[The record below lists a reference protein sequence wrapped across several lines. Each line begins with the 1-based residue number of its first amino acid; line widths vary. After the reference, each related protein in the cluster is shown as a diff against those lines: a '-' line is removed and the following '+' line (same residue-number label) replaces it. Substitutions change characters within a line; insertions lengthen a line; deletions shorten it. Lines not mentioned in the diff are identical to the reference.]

1 MSESAALTKA
11 QAGAADYSAD
21 SIKALK
27 GLEAVRMRPG
37 MYIGD
42 VGDGSGLHH
51 MIYEVVDNGIDEAL
65 GGFCDTVTLTLNANG
80 SATVTDNGRGIPV
93 DMHKEENR
101 PAIEVIM
108 TDLHAGGKFDQN
120 SYKVSGGLH
129 GVGVSVVNALS
140 TRLEVTVYR
149 NGQEYFIA
157 FEHGDV
163 AEPLRTVGPAD
174 PLNRTGTSVTFWPS
188 PATFDFVVFDKD
200 VLIRRM
206 RELAFLNSNVKVI
219 FHDARVE
226 GSDPIPFLFEGGIRA
241 MVEYSDRNEKVI
253 NNKPIVIRGVRK
265 GNRNGVEVEVNIDI
279 AMQWNT
285 GYRDKILAFTN
296 NIPQR
301 DGGNH
306 VAGFRAALTRTMS
319 QFAESNLT
327 GKSKISITA
336 DDIKDGLTAV
346 ISVKVPDP
354 KFSSQTKDKLVSQEV
369 QGPVTQLVNEVLQ
382 VWLDENPAE
391 GKKIVQKMAEAALAR
406 EAARLARE
414 TVRSKS
420 KLDIASLP
428 DKLADCQSRKPHET
442 EVFIVEGDSAGG
454 SAKTGRDRK
463 FQAILPLR
471 GKVLNVERAR
481 MDKMLQSEQIGT
493 LIMALGTGILEE
505 FTVEKLRYHKVII
518 MTDADVDGNHIRTL
532 LLTFFFRHM
541 PELITRGHIYIA
553 QPPLYKVTRGKKKE
567 YLLDQGALDQYIMNS
582 GLDGTFLTLA
592 DGRIIEGEALIKA
605 ALTAREAG
613 RYIAPL
619 IDEVGSVDVVTAMA
633 ICGFF
638 HPAGFET
645 EENKANLLEWLLEFL
660 TGRTQKTLWSGQATA
675 EGLEITWRH
684 RGVINQCF
692 VPNNIVKKQ
701 DAISLTKMADQL
713 GEIYGAG
720 SEYTTKNGEKSMV
733 IKPDDLFNLA
743 DATGRKGIAIQRYK
757 GLGEMNSSELKETT
771 LLPANRSLL
780 QVKMRD
786 AEVAD
791 ELFSILMGD
800 EVSERKQ
807 FIIENSKLAEIDL

>member
-65 GGFCDTVTLTLNANG
+65 GGYANKVTLTLNADG

-149 NGQEYFIA
+149 NGEEYFIA

-163 AEPLRTVGPAD
+163 VEPLRTVGPAV
-174 PLNRTGTSVTFWPS
+174 PANRTGTSVTFWPS

-200 VLIRRM
+200 VLLRRM
-206 RELAFLNSNVKVI
+206 RELAFLNSGVTVE
-219 FHDARVE
+219 FLDARVE
-226 GSDPIPFLFEGGIRA
+226 GAEPTVFLYEGGIRA

-253 NNKPIVIRGVRK
+253 NAKPIVIRGVRK
-265 GNRNGVEVEVNIDI
+265 GTRNGAEVEVTIDI

-319 QFAESNLT
+319 QFAEANLT
-327 GKSKISITA
+327 GKQKISISA

-481 MDKMLQSEQIGT
+481 MDKILQSEQIGT
-493 LIMALGTGILEE
+493 LIMALGTGIMEE
-505 FTVEKLRYHKVII
+505 FNADKLRYHKVII

-532 LLTFFFRHM
+532 LLTFFYRHM
-541 PELITRGHIYIA
+541 PELIARGHIYIA
-553 QPPLYKVTRGKKKE
+553 QPPLFKVTRGKKKE
-567 YLLDQGALDQYIMNS
+567 YLLDQAALDQYIMNS
-582 GLDGTFLTLA
+582 GLDGTSLTLA
-592 DGRIIEGEALIKA
+592 DGRVIEGEGLVKA
-605 ALTAREAG
+605 ALAAREAE
-613 RYIAPL
+613 RYITPL
-619 IDEVGSVDVVTAMA
+619 VDDIGSVDVVTAMA

-638 HPAGFET
+638 HPAGFES
-645 EENKANLLEWLLEFL
+645 EENKASLLEWLLEFL
-660 TGRTQKTLWSGQATA
+660 TARTVKTRWSGEVTND
-675 EGLEITWRH
+675 GIEITWRH

-692 VPNNIVKKQ
+692 VPNSIVKKQ
-701 DAISLTKMADQL
+701 DAIALTKMAEGL
-713 GEIYGAG
+713 GEIYGNG
-720 SEYTTKNGEKSMV
+720 SEFSSKNGEKSM
-733 IKPDDLFNLA
+733 IYTPSALFDIA
-743 DATGRKGIAIQRYK
+743 DAVGRKGITTQRYK
-757 GLGEMNSSELKETT
+757 GLGEMNAAELKETT

-791 ELFSILMGD
+791 ELFSVLMGD

>member
-51 MIYEVVDNGIDEAL
+51 MVYEVVDNGIDEAL
-65 GGFCDTVTLTLNANG
+65 GGFANKVTLTLNADG

-174 PLNRTGTSVTFWPS
+174 PINRTGTSVTFWPS
-188 PATFDFVVFDKD
+188 PTTFDFVVFDKD
-200 VLIRRM
+200 VLLRRM
-206 RELAFLNSNVKVI
+206 RELAFLNSGVTI
-219 FHDARVE
+219 EFLDARVE
-226 GSDPIPFLFEGGIRA
+226 GAEPTVFLFEGGIRA

-253 NNKPIVIRGVRK
+253 NAKPIVIRGVRK
-265 GNRNGVEVEVNIDI
+265 GSRNGVEVEVTIDI

-319 QFAESNLT
+319 QFAEANLT
-327 GKSKISITA
+327 GKQKISITA

-481 MDKMLQSEQIGT
+481 MDKILQSEQIGT
-493 LIMALGTGILEE
+493 LIMALGTGIMEE
-505 FTVEKLRYHKVII
+505 FNADKLRYHKVVI

-532 LLTFFFRHM
+532 LLTFFYRHM

-553 QPPLYKVTRGKKKE
+553 QPPLFKVTRGKKKE
-567 YLLDQGALDQYIMNS
+567 YLLDQAALDQYIMNS
-582 GLDGTFLTLA
+582 GLEGTSLTLE
-592 DGRIIEGEALIKA
+592 DERVIEGEALIKT
-605 ALTAREAG
+605 ALSAREAE

-619 IDEVGSVDVVTAMA
+619 VDEIGSVDVVTAMA

-638 HPAGFET
+638 QPAGFET

-660 TGRTQKTLWSGQATA
+660 AGRTEKTRWSGQVTDD
-675 EGLEITWRH
+675 GLEITWRH
-684 RGVINQCF
+684 RGVVNQCF

-701 DAISLTKMADQL
+701 DAIALTKMADRL
-713 GEIYGAG
+713 GEIYGNG
-720 SEYTTKNGEKSMV
+720 SEFTAKNGEKSM
-733 IKPDDLFNLA
+733 ILTPSALFDVA
-743 DATGRKGIAIQRYK
+743 DAAGRKGITIQRYK

-786 AEVAD
+786 AEMAD
-791 ELFSILMGD
+791 ELFSVLMGD

-807 FIIENSKLAEIDL
+807 FIIDNSKLAEIDL

>member
-51 MIYEVVDNGIDEAL
+51 MVYEVVDNGIDEAL
-65 GGFCDTVTLTLNANG
+65 GGFANKVTLTLNADG

-174 PLNRTGTSVTFWPS
+174 PINRTGTSVTFWPS
-188 PATFDFVVFDKD
+188 PTTFDFVVFDKD
-200 VLIRRM
+200 VLLRRM
-206 RELAFLNSNVKVI
+206 RELAFLNSGVTI
-219 FHDARVE
+219 EFLDARVE
-226 GSDPIPFLFEGGIRA
+226 GAEPTVFLFEGGIRA

-253 NNKPIVIRGVRK
+253 NAKPIVIRGVRK
-265 GNRNGVEVEVNIDI
+265 GSRNGVEVEVTIDI

-319 QFAESNLT
+319 QFAEANLT
-327 GKSKISITA
+327 GKQKISITA

-481 MDKMLQSEQIGT
+481 MDKILQSEQIGT
-493 LIMALGTGILEE
+493 LIMALGTGIMEE
-505 FTVEKLRYHKVII
+505 FNADKLRYHKVVI

-532 LLTFFFRHM
+532 LLTFFYRHM

-553 QPPLYKVTRGKKKE
+553 QPPLFKVTRGKKKE
-567 YLLDQGALDQYIMNS
+567 YLLDQAALDQYIMNS
-582 GLDGTFLTLA
+582 GLEGTSLTLE
-592 DGRIIEGEALIKA
+592 DERVIEGEALIKA
-605 ALTAREAG
+605 ALSAREAE

-619 IDEVGSVDVVTAMA
+619 VDEIGSVDVVTAMA

-638 HPAGFET
+638 QPAGFET

-660 TGRTQKTLWSGQATA
+660 AGRTEKTRWSGQVTDD
-675 EGLEITWRH
+675 GLEITWRH
-684 RGVINQCF
+684 RGVVNQCF

-701 DAISLTKMADQL
+701 DAIALTKMADRL
-713 GEIYGAG
+713 GEIYGNG
-720 SEYTTKNGEKSMV
+720 SEFTAKNGEKSM
-733 IKPDDLFNLA
+733 ILTPSALFDVA
-743 DATGRKGIAIQRYK
+743 DAAGRKGITIQRYK

-786 AEVAD
+786 AEMAD
-791 ELFSILMGD
+791 ELFSVLMGD

-807 FIIENSKLAEIDL
+807 FIIDNSKLAEIDL

>member
-65 GGFCDTVTLTLNANG
+65 GGYANKVTLTLNTDG

-149 NGQEYFIA
+149 NGEEYFIA

-163 AEPLRTVGPAD
+163 VEPLRTVGPAV
-174 PLNRTGTSVTFWPS
+174 PANRTGTSVTFWPS

-200 VLIRRM
+200 VLLRRM
-206 RELAFLNSNVKVI
+206 RELAFLNSGVTVE
-219 FHDARVE
+219 FLDARVE
-226 GSDPIPFLFEGGIRA
+226 GAEPTVFLFEGGIRA

-253 NNKPIVIRGVRK
+253 NAKPIVIRGVRK
-265 GNRNGVEVEVNIDI
+265 GTRNGVEVEVSIDI

-319 QFAESNLT
+319 QFAEANLT

-481 MDKMLQSEQIGT
+481 MDKILQSEQIGT
-493 LIMALGTGILEE
+493 LIMALGTGIMEE
-505 FTVEKLRYHKVII
+505 FNIDKLRYHKVII

-541 PELITRGHIYIA
+541 PELIARGHIYIA
-553 QPPLYKVTRGKKKE
+553 QPPLFKVTRGKKKE
-567 YLLDQGALDQYIMNS
+567 YLLDQASLDQYIMNS
-582 GLDGTFLTLA
+582 GLDGTSLALA
-592 DGRIIEGEALIKA
+592 DGRILEGEALIKT
-605 ALTAREAG
+605 ALAAREAE

-619 IDEVGSVDVVTAMA
+619 VDEIGSVDVVTAMA

-638 HPAGFET
+638 HPAGFES
-645 EENKANLLEWLLEFL
+645 EDNKASLLEWLLEFL
-660 TGRTQKTLWSGQATA
+660 TGRTVKTRWSGQVTDD
-675 EGLEITWRH
+675 GLEITWRH

-692 VPNNIVKKQ
+692 VPNNVVKKQ
-701 DAISLTKMADQL
+701 DAIALTKLAEGL
-713 GEIYGAG
+713 GEIYGNG
-720 SEYTTKNGEKSMV
+720 SEFSAKNGEKSM
-733 IKPDDLFNLA
+733 IYTPGTLFDVA
-743 DATGRKGIAIQRYK
+743 DNAGRKGIAIQRYK
-757 GLGEMNSSELKETT
+757 GLGEMNASELKETT
-771 LLPANRSLL
+771 LLRENRSLL

-786 AEVAD
+786 AEVAN
-791 ELFSILMGD
+791 ELFSVLMGD

>member
-65 GGFCDTVTLTLNANG
+65 GGYANKVTLTLNADG

-149 NGQEYFIA
+149 NGEEYFIA

-163 AEPLRTVGPAD
+163 VEPLRTVGPAV
-174 PLNRTGTSVTFWPS
+174 PANRTGTSVTFWPS
-188 PATFDFVVFDKD
+188 PATFDFVEFDKD
-200 VLIRRM
+200 VLLRRM
-206 RELAFLNSNVKVI
+206 RELAFLNSGVTVE
-219 FHDARVE
+219 FLDARVE
-226 GSDPIPFLFEGGIRA
+226 GAEPTVFLYEGGIRA

-253 NNKPIVIRGVRK
+253 NAKPIVIRGVRK
-265 GNRNGVEVEVNIDI
+265 GTRNGVEVEVSIDI

-306 VAGFRAALTRTMS
+306 VAGFRAALTRTMG
-319 QFAESNLT
+319 QFAEANLT
-327 GKSKISITA
+327 GKSKISISA

-428 DKLADCQSRKPHET
+428 DKLAECQSRKPHET

-481 MDKMLQSEQIGT
+481 MDKILQSEQIGT
-493 LIMALGTGILEE
+493 LIMALGTGIMEE
-505 FTVEKLRYHKVII
+505 FNADKLRYHKVII

-532 LLTFFFRHM
+532 LLTFFYRHM

-553 QPPLYKVTRGKKKE
+553 QPPLFKVTRGKKKE
-567 YLLDQGALDQYIMNS
+567 YLLDQAALDQYIMNS
-582 GLDGTFLTLA
+582 GLDGTSLTLA
-592 DGRIIEGEALIKA
+592 DGRVIEGQGLIKA
-605 ALTAREAG
+605 ALAAREAE

-619 IDEVGSVDVVTAMA
+619 VDDIGSVDVVTAMA

-645 EENKANLLEWLLEFL
+645 EENKASLLEWLLEFL
-660 TGRTQKTLWSGQATA
+660 TARTVKTRWSGEVTDDGIQ
-675 EGLEITWRH
+675 ITWRH

-692 VPNNIVKKQ
+692 VPNSIVKKQ
-701 DAISLTKMADQL
+701 DAIALTKMAEGL

-720 SEYTTKNGEKSMV
+720 AEFSSKNGEKS
-733 IKPDDLFNLA
+733 IINTPSALFDIA
-743 DATGRKGIAIQRYK
+743 DAVGRKGIATQRYK
-757 GLGEMNSSELKETT
+757 GLGEMNAAELKETT
-771 LLPANRSLL
+771 LLPNNRSLL
-780 QVKMRD
+780 QVKLRD

-791 ELFSILMGD
+791 ELFSVLMGD

-807 FIIENSKLAEIDL
+807 FIIDNSKLAEIDL

>member
-1 MSESAALTKA
+1 MSESAVQTKA

-51 MIYEVVDNGIDEAL
+51 MVYEVTDNGIDEAL
-65 GGFCDTVTLTLNANG
+65 GGYCDTVTLTLNANG
-80 SATVTDNGRGIPV
+80 SATITDNGRGIPV

-140 TRLEVTVYR
+140 TRLEATVYR

-157 FEHGDV
+157 FEHGEV
-163 AEPLRTVGPAD
+163 VEPLRVVGPAV
-174 PLNRTGTSVTFWPS
+174 PANRTGTTVTFWPS
-188 PATFDFVVFDKD
+188 PQTFDSVVFDKEI
-200 VLIRRM
+200 LLRRM
-206 RELAFLNSNVKVI
+206 RELAFLNSGVKII

-226 GSDPIPFLFEGGIRA
+226 GSTPTEFLYEGGIRA

-253 NNKPIVIRGVRK
+253 NAKPIVIRGVRK
-265 GNRNGVEVEVNIDI
+265 GNRNGVEVEVAIDI
-279 AMQWNT
+279 AMQWNS

-319 QFAESNLT
+319 QFADANLT

-406 EAARLARE
+406 EAARLARD

-428 DKLADCQSRKPHET
+428 GKLADCQSRKPHET

-481 MDKMLQSEQIGT
+481 MDKILQSEQIGT
-493 LIMALGTGILEE
+493 LIMALGTGIMEE
-505 FTVEKLRYHKVII
+505 FNVEKLRYHKVII

-532 LLTFFFRHM
+532 LLTFFYRHM
-541 PELITRGHIYIA
+541 PELIANGHIYIA
-553 QPPLYKVTRGKKKE
+553 QPPLFKVTRGKRKE
-567 YLLDQGALDQYIMNS
+567 YLLDQAALDQYIMNS
-582 GLDGTFLTLA
+582 GLEGTFLTLA
-592 DGRIIEGEALIKA
+592 DERVIEGEALIKA
-605 ALTAREAG
+605 ALSAREAE
-613 RYIAPL
+613 RYITSL
-619 IDEVGSVDVVTAMA
+619 VDDIGSVDVVTAMA

-645 EENKANLLEWLLEFL
+645 EENRANLLEWLLEFL
-660 TGRTQKTLWSGQATA
+660 TGRTEKTRWSGEVTDD
-675 EGLEITWRH
+675 GLEITWRH

-692 VPNNIVKKQ
+692 VPNSIVKKQ
-701 DAISLTKMADQL
+701 DAIALTRMAEHL
-713 GEIYGAG
+713 GEIYGNG
-720 SEYTTKNGEKSMV
+720 SEYTARNGEKSMV
-733 IKPDDLFNLA
+733 LTPAALFNLA
-743 DATGRKGIAIQRYK
+743 DAAGRRGLAIQRYK
-757 GLGEMNSSELKETT
+757 GLGEMNASELKETT
-771 LLPANRSLL
+771 LLPENRSLL

-786 AEVAD
+786 AEIAD
-791 ELFSILMGD
+791 ELFAVLMGD

>member
-65 GGFCDTVTLTLNANG
+65 GGYANKVTLTLNADG

-149 NGQEYFIA
+149 NGEEYFIA

-163 AEPLRTVGPAD
+163 VEPLRTVGPAV
-174 PLNRTGTSVTFWPS
+174 PANRTGTSVTFWPS

-200 VLIRRM
+200 VLLRRM
-206 RELAFLNSNVKVI
+206 RELAFLNSGVTVE
-219 FHDARVE
+219 FLDARVE
-226 GSDPIPFLFEGGIRA
+226 GAEPTVFLYEGGIRA

-253 NNKPIVIRGVRK
+253 NAKPIVIRGVRK
-265 GNRNGVEVEVNIDI
+265 GTRNGAEVEVTIDI

-319 QFAESNLT
+319 QFAEANLT
-327 GKSKISITA
+327 GKQKISISA

-481 MDKMLQSEQIGT
+481 MDKILQSEQIGT
-493 LIMALGTGILEE
+493 LIMALGTGIMEE
-505 FTVEKLRYHKVII
+505 FNADKLRYHKVII

-532 LLTFFFRHM
+532 LLTFFYRHM
-541 PELITRGHIYIA
+541 PELIARGHIYIA
-553 QPPLYKVTRGKKKE
+553 QPPLFKVTRGKKKE
-567 YLLDQGALDQYIMNS
+567 YLLDQTALDQYIMNS
-582 GLDGTFLTLA
+582 GLDGTSLTLA
-592 DGRIIEGEALIKA
+592 DGRVIEGESLIKA
-605 ALTAREAG
+605 ALAAREAE
-613 RYIAPL
+613 RYITPL
-619 IDEVGSVDVVTAMA
+619 VDDIGSVDVVTAMA

-638 HPAGFET
+638 HPAGFES
-645 EENKANLLEWLLEFL
+645 EENKASLLEWLLEFL
-660 TGRTQKTLWSGQATA
+660 TARTVKTRWSGEVTND
-675 EGLEITWRH
+675 GIEITWRH

-692 VPNNIVKKQ
+692 VPNSIVKKQ
-701 DAISLTKMADQL
+701 DAIALTKMAEAL
-713 GEIYGAG
+713 GEIYGNG
-720 SEYTTKNGEKSMV
+720 SEFSSKNGEKSM
-733 IKPDDLFNLA
+733 IYTPSALFDIA
-743 DATGRKGIAIQRYK
+743 DAVGRKGIAIQRYK
-757 GLGEMNSSELKETT
+757 GLGEMNAAELKETT

-791 ELFSILMGD
+791 ELFSVLMGD

-807 FIIENSKLAEIDL
+807 FIIDNSKLAEIDL

>member
-1 MSESAALTKA
+1 MSESAALSKA
-11 QAGAADYSAD
+11 QAGAADYGAD
-21 SIKALK
+21 SIRALK

-42 VGDGSGLHH
+42 TNDGSGLHH
-51 MIYEVVDNGIDEAL
+51 MVYEVIDNGIDEAL
-65 GGFCDTVTLTLNANG
+65 GGYCDLVTLTLNANG
-80 SATVTDNGRGIPV
+80 SATITDNGRGIPV

-140 TRLEVTVYR
+140 TRLEATVYR

-157 FEHGDV
+157 FEHGEV
-163 AEPLRTVGPAD
+163 VEPLRVVGPAV
-174 PLNRTGTSVTFWPS
+174 PANRTGTTVTFWPS
-188 PATFDFVVFDKD
+188 PATFAFVEFDSA

-206 RELAFLNSNVKVI
+206 RELAFLNSGTKIV
-219 FHDARVE
+219 FHDARTE
-226 GSDPIPFLFEGGIRA
+226 GSEPIEFFYEGGIRA

-253 NNKPIVIRGVRK
+253 NAKPIVIRGVRK
-265 GNRNGVEVEVNIDI
+265 GNRNGTEIDVTIDI

-319 QFAESNLT
+319 QFAEANLT
-327 GKSKISITA
+327 GKQKISIAA

-414 TVRSKS
+414 TVRNKS

-428 DKLADCQSRKPHET
+428 DKLADCQSRKPHEA

-481 MDKMLQSEQIGT
+481 MDKILQSEQIGT
-493 LIMALGTGILEE
+493 LIMALGTGIMDE
-505 FTVEKLRYHKVII
+505 FNADKLRYHKVII

-532 LLTFFFRHM
+532 LLTFFYRHM
-541 PELITRGHIYIA
+541 PELIARGHIYIA
-553 QPPLYKVTRGKKKE
+553 QPPLFKVTRGKKKE
-567 YLLDQGALDQYIMNS
+567 YLLDQAALDQYIMNS
-582 GLDGTFLTLA
+582 GLDGTSLTLA
-592 DGRIIEGEALIKA
+592 DGRVLEGEVLIKA
-605 ALTAREAG
+605 ALSAREAE
-613 RYIAPL
+613 RYISPL
-619 IDEVGSVDVVTAMA
+619 VDEIGSVDVVTAMA

-645 EENKANLLEWLLEFL
+645 EENKASLLEWLLEFL
-660 TGRTQKTLWSGQATA
+660 SGRTEKTRWSGQVT
-675 EGLEITWRH
+675 ENGLEITWRH
-684 RGVINQCF
+684 RGVVNQCF
-692 VPNNIVKKQ
+692 VPNSIVKKQ
-701 DAISLTKMADQL
+701 DAISLTKMAESL
-713 GEIYGAG
+713 GEIYGNG
-720 SEYTTKNGEKSMV
+720 SEFTSKNGEKSTIMT
-733 IKPDDLFNLA
+733 PAALFDVA
-743 DATGRKGIAIQRYK
+743 DAVGRKGITIQRYK

-771 LLPANRSLL
+771 LLPDNRSLL

-807 FIIENSKLAEIDL
+807 FIIDNSKLAEIDL